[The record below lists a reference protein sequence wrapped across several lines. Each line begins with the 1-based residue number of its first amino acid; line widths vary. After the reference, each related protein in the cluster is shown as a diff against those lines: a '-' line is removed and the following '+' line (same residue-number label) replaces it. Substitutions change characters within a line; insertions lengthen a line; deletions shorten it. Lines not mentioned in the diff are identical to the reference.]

1 MVQLHIYEITFKFA
15 KRIIKLNRYL
25 TDNRKEYVISNQ
37 ILKSGTSIGANISEA
52 KFSESNKD
60 FIHKFKIALKE
71 ANETS
76 YWLDL
81 LKDDFINDKEYESL
95 IKDLYEIRNK
105 LIASIKKMKT
115 GKDQTAEEQR

>member
-25 TDNRKEYVISNQ
+25 IDNRKEYVISNQ

-81 LKDDFINDKEYESL
+81 LKDDFISDKEYESL